1 MDVDGKYWRRAAW
14 KVLKEYLYFFFAIA
28 AVAFVI
34 IGAWIWNPIV
44 VLIVTLV
51 GFAVTCLFL
60 IWCIVDD
67 VKYEV
72 RKTAYEMQKEEE
84 NVAED

>member
-1 MDVDGKYWRRAAW
+1 MDVDRKYWCRAAW
-14 KVLKEYLYFFFAIA
+14 KVLKECLYFFVAIV

-34 IGAWIWNPIV
+34 IGVWVWSPIV
-44 VLIVTLV
+44 VLIVMLT